1 MSMNESGS
9 TAGWPNAKNH
19 HSVQYEIELTLRTLF
34 QPTDVFEIRALI
46 PPSKTVVG
54 YFQYEKIDN
63 VFGLMNRAVGGASGV
78 YVVLNEIDPA
88 LLARAPN
95 RFQTCLGKESVATS
109 DRDVRRRRWLPLD
122 FDPIRVAGVS
132 SSDTEKAAAKQRA
145 LNCGSYLKNCGWPA
159 PIFAD
164 SGNGYHLLFPI
175 DLEVDRAANPTSE
188 PGKALVERVLKSLSL
203 LFSDGA
209 VKLDTSLFNAS
220 RIIKLY
226 GTLAR
231 KGANMPDRPH
241 RRSHLI
247 EIPHYLRTAN
257 AADC

>member
-1 MSMNESGS
+1 MSMNGS
-9 TAGWPNAKNH
+9 DSAAGAPKAKNDY
-19 HSVQYEIELTLRTLF
+19 SVQDEIELTLRTLF

-46 PPSKTVVG
+46 SPYKTVVG
-54 YFQYEKIDN
+54 YFQYEKIDT
-63 VFGLMNRAVGGASGV
+63 VFGLMNKAVVGASGV

-95 RFQTCLGKESVATS
+95 RFQTCMGKESLATS

-122 FDPIRVAGVS
+122 FDPIRVAGIS
-132 SSDTEKAAAKQRA
+132 SSDAEKAAAKQRA
-145 LNCGSYLKNCGWPA
+145 IDCGSYLKNRGWPA

-175 DLEVDRAANPTSE
+175 DLEVDRSANPTNE
-188 PGKALVERVLKSLSL
+188 PGKVLVERVLKSLSL

-226 GTLAR
+226 GTIAR
-231 KGANMPDRPH
+231 KGADIPERPH

-247 EIPHYLRTAN
+247 EIPDYLREASAT
-257 AADC
+257 DR